1 MHPLVNL
8 GLVLSVFAG
17 GFALV
22 VTLVR
27 LAALFA
33 AGGMSRRQRAS

>member
-17 GFALV
+17 GFAFV
-22 VTLVR
+22 VALVR

-33 AGGMSRRQRAS
+33 AGGMSRRQQAS